1 MLFLFS
7 ELFSVTTFQCLINYI
22 KLFLPF
28 IKKSKSVD
36 GVYREKDSN
45 NLKTYFKKE
54 IDYHLKVNLRNPC
67 LIGHMQSHLKK
78 NGC

>member
-1 MLFLFS
+1 M
-7 ELFSVTTFQCLINYI
+7 
-22 KLFLPF
+22 
-28 IKKSKSVD
+28 SKSVD
-36 GVYREKDSN
+36 EVYGEEDSN
-45 NLKTYFKKE
+45 NLRTYFKKE